1 MGGFFVHLDFKHRH
15 MITAVIDLGTNTF
28 HLLIADLSFEEPKIL
43 YKTNLPVKL
52 GEGRINENII
62 IPEAFTRGIEALKG
76 FKKEIDQH
84 NVAQIRAIATSAIR
98 SATNGNEF
106 VNAAALQ
113 AGINIT
119 VINGDQEATYIYNGV
134 KATGVIDATSLIIDI
149 GGGSTEFILCNQS
162 KVLWKRSYNLGAAR
176 LQQAYFHSD
185 PISQQDQQ
193 AIRKKLEAE
202 LTALKTVCAEHKP
215 LQLIG
220 SAGAFE
226 TYATMIYEELDVKVL
241 KSLPIDL
248 ERYGALS
255 QQLINSTNQQRQN
268 LKGLIKLRVD
278 MIVIASLLTN
288 YVLEMIKP
296 EKLSLSTYDLKMGVL
311 YTMKNLNA

>member
-1 MGGFFVHLDFKHRH
+1 
-15 MITAVIDLGTNTF
+15 MIAAVIDLGTNTF
-28 HLLIADLSFEEPKIL
+28 HLIIADLSDEEPRIL

-52 GEGRINENII
+52 GEGRINDNII

-84 NVAQIRAIATSAIR
+84 NVTQIRAIATSAIR
-98 SATNGNEF
+98 SATNGGDF
-106 VNAAALQ
+106 VEAAALQ

-119 VINGDQEATYIYNGV
+119 VIDGDEEATYIYNGV
-134 KATGVIDATSLIIDI
+134 KATGVIDTTSLIIDI
-149 GGGSTEFILCNQS
+149 GGGSTEFILCNQHE
-162 KVLWKRSYNLGAAR
+162 VLWKRSYNLGAAR

-185 PISQQDQQ
+185 PISTPDQQ
-193 AIRKKLEAE
+193 AIRQKLEAE
-202 LTALKTVCAEHKP
+202 LKELQTVCLDHKP

-226 TYATMIYEELDVKVL
+226 TYASMIYEEIDVKAL
-241 KSLPIDL
+241 KYLPIEL
-248 ERYGALS
+248 EKYEALS
-255 QQLINSTNQQRQN
+255 RQLINSTNQQRQN

-278 MIVIASLLTN
+278 MIVIASVLTN
-288 YVLEMIKP
+288 YVLEMIRP

-311 YTMKNLNA
+311 YTMKNLDA